1 MIVQLR
7 GQQARHA
14 LQHCRLQTKLKH
26 GAQRGYSAPFRA
38 ENAGFARLGGLHHN
52 TFLSSPKLLDQRLRL
67 RAPRLRFAGQMTGCQ
82 GYVESASIGLI
93 AGLYASANSRSQ
105 SWRRRQ
111 RNRAGS
117 LLGHITG
124 GHIETIDSGPRSF
137 QP

>member
-1 MIVQLR
+1 M
-7 GQQARHA
+7 
-14 LQHCRLQTKLKH
+14 
-26 GAQRGYSAPFRA
+26 
-38 ENAGFARLGGLHHN
+38 
-52 TFLSSPKLLDQRLRL
+52 